1 MLEKEIHFQPA
12 FYSRDGK
19 AKRIE
24 CIHTDSGADEAP
36 CYGEVQFWWTR
47 RHMEKPTVVELVTSR
62 QSGGSNLNQ
71 VELQNGCEAKARC
84 GVFIPSTLNGSNLSQ
99 DGKLDKNRLC
109 QNLSDAI
116 SVYISRVQGAS
127 CGDAKIFHCKG
138 ADSLSYQSL
147 RDKLLVFI
155 HGTKEKKLELKRDYP
170 NDYQYIS
177 TIFEMRRRHLNKNV
191 PQRYVFHLVC
201 CYMKDCPTPSLQ
213 R

>member
-177 TIFEMRRRHLNKNV
+177 TIFEMRR
-191 PQRYVFHLVC
+191 
-201 CYMKDCPTPSLQ
+201 
-213 R
+213 